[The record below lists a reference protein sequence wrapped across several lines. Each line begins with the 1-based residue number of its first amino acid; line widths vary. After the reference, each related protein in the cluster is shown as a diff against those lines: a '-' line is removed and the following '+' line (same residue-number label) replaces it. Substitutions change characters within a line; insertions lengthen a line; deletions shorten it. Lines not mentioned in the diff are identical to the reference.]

1 MNLAIARAAAHAL
14 GEVNAFYKAV
24 GYTGTA
30 QAGELIWTARD
41 AAAKLLGV
49 VRICP
54 QASGYVLLRGLYV
67 DPGAQ
72 GQGIG
77 TALARAA
84 LADAAGRFCYCLPFR
99 HLEGF
104 YTRLGFSAIGPKQAP
119 LEVEQR
125 WRDYV
130 ANGLDVIVMRRLPV
144 YDC

>member
-1 MNLAIARAAAHAL
+1 MNLAIARAAADAHD
-14 GEVNAFYKAV
+14 EVNAFYKAV
-24 GYTGTA
+24 DYGGVA
-30 QAGELIWTARD
+30 QLGDLVWTARLEGGPIVG
-41 AAAKLLGV
+41 A

-72 GQGIG
+72 GQGVG

-99 HLEGF
+99 HVEGF
-104 YTRLGFSAIGPKQAP
+104 YARLGFSAIAPKQAP
-119 LEVEQR
+119 AEVEQR